1 MRNLDDIVAMI
12 ALAATTA
19 FVAWWFLHSFLRW
32 REISRDTQIMT
43 QLVAQVRSGEEA
55 AVFLES
61 SSAQALFDRMVDR
74 RTLVLGRMLRALQSG
89 IVLIVLGIAIF
100 VIRTQFTDD
109 EALAALVFGTLSLA
123 VGTAFLLASGM
134 TYVLSLRW
142 GLLKEVN

>member
-1 MRNLDDIVAMI
+1 MRNLDDIVGMI
-12 ALAATTA
+12 AFAATTA
-19 FVAWWFLHSFLRW
+19 FVAWAFLQSFLRW
-32 REISRDTQIMT
+32 REISRETQIMT

-123 VGTAFLLASGM
+123 VGAAFLLASGM

>member
-1 MRNLDDIVAMI
+1 MRNLDEIVAMI

-32 REISRDTQIMT
+32 REISRETQIMT

-123 VGTAFLLASGM
+123 VGAAFLLASGM